1 MLIHHHE
8 QENRALELG
17 LARLFGILGLNFVD
31 DAGGGNAAANLVSSA
46 AQSTARARS
55 KTWSRTRSDS
65 AAASAA
71 HASARA
77 KSVGGKSG
85 LRQRIAQLVR
95 IQLGD
100 VGVRLHD
107 ERGIHNQFRI
117 LHMTDHGRDELL
129 GSEV

>member
-31 DAGGGNAAANLVSSA
+31 DAGGRNAAANLVSSA

-65 AAASAA
+65 AAPPAA

-95 IQLGD
+95 VHLRD
-100 VGVRLHD
+100 VGARPHVAGGVHPRFGL
-107 ERGIHNQFRI
+107 
-117 LHMTDHGRDELL
+117 
-129 GSEV
+129 V